1 MRGLGRRLGLRLRH
15 RWAGSVLLWVLAG
28 PAVAGTEGFLC
39 RHPEGGPVAWH
50 FAIDEAHQAV
60 SIDAPVNWTWMTR
73 DSVLFLHYATIGGR
87 QYATQTYTL
96 DRRSGR
102 FEVCDYPGGADQP
115 VACDARWTCV
125 PSAPPTLPGVVRS
138 SGELPAAD

>member
-1 MRGLGRRLGLRLRH
+1 MGRFGM
-15 RWAGSVLLWVLAG
+15 GVVFLLLAG
-28 PAVAGTEGFLC
+28 PALADGEGFLC
-39 RHPEGGPVAWH
+39 RLPEGGAVTWR
-50 FAIDEAHQAV
+50 FVLDEARQSV

-102 FEVCDYPGGADQP
+102 FEVCDFTGGSDQP

-125 PSAPPTLPGVVRS
+125 PVAPGNQAVVRS
-138 SGELPAAD
+138 SESNSAARSRSRTGLAR

>member
-1 MRGLGRRLGLRLRH
+1 MVRSSWG
-15 RWAGSVLLWVLAG
+15 ALLWLLAT
-28 PAVAGTEGFLC
+28 PAVAEPQGFLC

-50 FAIDEAHQAV
+50 FALDEARQSV

-73 DSVLFLHYATIGGR
+73 ESVLFLHYATIGER

-102 FEVCDYPGGADQP
+102 FEVCDFTGGSDQP
-115 VACDARWTCV
+115 VACDARWDCV
-125 PSAPPTLPGVVRS
+125 PAAPPTLPGIVRS
-138 SGELPAAD
+138 SSR